1 MVEQLLLNLSVTLA
15 IVALVRSDALPVL
28 VFGFGVGGILTWLAA
43 RAKGQRFYLVPV
55 WGMLRLLARLFAE
68 QIKASVAVAWL
79 VVNPRSRPE
88 PGIIEVPLSVRKPWQ
103 KVMVANM
110 ITLTPGSVSTMFSP
124 DRTRLYVHAVDVN
137 PTGHIVQSVRL
148 FEHLVRGVWE

>member
-1 MVEQLLLNLSVTLA
+1 VEQLLLNLAVPLA
-15 IVALVRSDALPVL
+15 LVALTRSDALPVL
-28 VFGFGVGGILTWLAA
+28 ALGFAVGAVLTWLAA
-43 RAKGQRFYLVPV
+43 RTKGQRFYLVPV
-55 WGMLRLLARLFAE
+55 WGVLRLLLRLVVE
-68 QIKASVAVAWL
+68 QVKASVAVAWL

-124 DRTRLYVHAVDVN
+124 DRTRLYVHAVDVK
-137 PTGHIVQSVRL
+137 PTGHIVRSVRL
-148 FEHLVRGVWE
+148 FEQLVRGVWE